1 MQEVLAYIQEHWDD
15 LFTIIIG
22 LAVSMAT
29 VITKLTPSKRDD
41 AVVAKI
47 AALVEKLSVIKR
59 K

>member
-1 MQEVLAYIQEHWDD
+1 MQEVFAYIQAHWDD
-15 LFTIIIG
+15 LFTIIG

-47 AALVEKLSVIKR
+47 AALIEKLSVIKR

>member
-15 LFTIIIG
+15 LFTIIG

-47 AALVEKLSVIKR
+47 AVMVEKLSVIKR